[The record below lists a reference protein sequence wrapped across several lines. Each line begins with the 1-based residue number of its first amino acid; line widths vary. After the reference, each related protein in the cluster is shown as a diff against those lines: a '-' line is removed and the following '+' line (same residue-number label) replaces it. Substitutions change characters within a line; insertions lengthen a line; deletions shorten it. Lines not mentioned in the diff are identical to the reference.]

1 MFQADNEIHNIQ
13 KYMQWVNRC
22 SQLTSSDILAQSIL
36 GFLPL
41 LLGSLSLGFGS
52 TTSPLARLASS
63 RSLITALLGLPL
75 FFPVPGVLA
84 AANVLGVELPETDLP
99 SDGVESAR

>member
-1 MFQADNEIHNIQ
+1 MQ
-13 KYMQWVNRC
+13 KYIQRVNQC

-41 LLGSLSLGFGS
+41 FLGSLFLGFGS
-52 TTSPLARLASS
+52 TNSPLARLASS
-63 RSLITALLGLPL
+63 RSFITALLGLPL

-84 AANVLGVELPETDLP
+84 GANVLGVELPETDLL